1 MESLRS
7 KASSRKGPKPA
18 AKLSKP
24 DKNARKSRVD
34 DKIKKR
40 MSMRYAISS
49 PTPADATPSVPTI
62 PLGLRGPDLDIIREK
77 NEITQQQAPSK
88 EDLRATE
95 NRLLDVE
102 EFDPDACAC
111 VVLNPSILLLKSSVI
126 LDLKLKL
133 ANSTEAELRSLQSS
147 LQNSKDE
154 VAADLQR
161 NVFKKCVHTYS
172 IPPHES

>member
-1 MESLRS
+1 MLRNLIQMLV
-7 KASSRKGPKPA
+7 R
-18 AKLSKP
+18 
-24 DKNARKSRVD
+24 
-34 DKIKKR
+34 
-40 MSMRYAISS
+40 
-49 PTPADATPSVPTI
+49 
-62 PLGLRGPDLDIIREK
+62 
-77 NEITQQQAPSK
+77 
-88 EDLRATE
+88 
-95 NRLLDVE
+95 
-102 EFDPDACAC
+102 

-161 NVFKKCVHTYS
+161 NVFKKCVHTYF